1 MSRVISEP
9 DWRLLREL
17 KPVALDRFCRRVLEE
32 IAQISSDAGRS
43 SHERYLAVYQLVERR
58 DRELAETFN
67 DLCRAS
73 ALVRLA
79 AMRLRGL
86 LTEEELARFSP
97 ETRDFLRPL
106 TGT

>member
-9 DWRLLREL
+9 DWRLLREM

-32 IAQISSDAGRS
+32 IARISADAGRS

-67 DLCRAS
+67 GLRRS
-73 ALVRLA
+73 TALLQLA
-79 AMRLRGL
+79 AMRSRGL
-86 LTEEELARFSP
+86 LTEEELARFSA
-97 ETRDFLRPL
+97 ETRDVLLLL